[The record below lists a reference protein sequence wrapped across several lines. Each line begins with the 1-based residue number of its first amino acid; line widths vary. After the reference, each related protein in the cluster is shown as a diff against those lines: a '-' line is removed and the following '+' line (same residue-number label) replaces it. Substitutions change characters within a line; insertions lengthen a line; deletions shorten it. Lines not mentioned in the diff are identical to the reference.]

1 MKVLNEK
8 YLLKRCA
15 RGLVPPSV
23 LARSKQPYRAP
34 EGRCFFR
41 GARLDYVDAL
51 LSPGRIAQ
59 DGIFNPRAVDRLVE
73 KFHQGRAMGSKDN
86 MALVG
91 VLSTQLIVDQFTR
104 TFRGDSGR
112 VEHRAATPAIHHR

>member
-15 RGLVPPSV
+15 SGLVPPSV
-23 LARSKQPYRAP
+23 LQRSKQPYRAP
-34 EGRCFFR
+34 EGSCFFR
-41 GARLDYVDAL
+41 GPRQDYVDTL
-51 LSPGRIAQ
+51 LSPARIAQ
-59 DGIFNPRAVDRLVE
+59 DGIFNPRAVDGLVK
-73 KFHQGRAMGSKDN
+73 KFHQERAIGSKDN

-91 VLSTQLIVDQFTR
+91 VLSTQLVVDKFTR

-112 VEHRAATPAIHHR
+112 VEHRAATTAIHHR